1 MKDLGQT
8 KFCLG
13 LQLEHVPFGISVFQF
28 ANVQNILEKFNMD
41 KSYSNKNSHGS
52 KVLRN

>member
-1 MKDLGQT
+1 MKDLDQT

-13 LQLEHVPFGISVFQF
+13 LQLKHLPFGISVFQS
-28 ANVQNILEKFNMD
+28 ANVQKILEKFNMD
-41 KSYSNKNSHGS
+41 NSYSNKNSHGI